1 MVWLDCAA
9 RNPRTLPLLLAHDA
23 VLGDAPLAHAA
34 MHA

>member
-1 MVWLDCAA
+1 MVRLDCAA

-23 VLGDAPLAHAA
+23 VLGDVPLAHAA